1 MPREQSAM
9 VTPGETLGRAGR
21 ASVTQENGR
30 RLRKIEPLRGSLQP
44 EWARCGKASCRCS
57 RGELHGP
64 YWSHRWREGGRQR
77 RRYVRPADL
86 EHVRA
91 SLAEWRR
98 LHPPAR
104 SMRDVLAELRRLLRQ
119 LDALEV

>member
-1 MPREQSAM
+1 MIAP
-9 VTPGETLGRAGR
+9 VETLRSARRPGA
-21 ASVTQENGR
+21 AAENGR
-30 RLRKIEPLRGSLQP
+30 SLPKIEPLRGSLQP
-44 EWARCGKASCRCS
+44 ERKTCGKAVCRCS

-64 YWSHRWREGGRQR
+64 YWSLRWREGARQH

-91 SLAEWRR
+91 GLAEWRR

-104 SMRDVLAELRRLLRQ
+104 SMRDVLAELRRLFRRH
-119 LDALEV
+119 DALGV